1 MRDMKITPDQQIAAM
16 YAIECLPEPKSQDE
30 ACATAD
36 AWKLHEA
43 IQQHRYPSQ
52 ELTAESEADNP
63 PAPSADQPPKG
74 NS

>member
-43 IQQHRYPSQ
+43 IQEHRGNIQPKGD
-52 ELTAESEADNP
+52 EDASEA
-63 PAPSADQPPKG
+63 S
-74 NS
+74 